1 MLYSVIKM
9 KRTSRF
15 LINIL
20 LLTEQSTVMIKNL
33 LNSPGIVLYFSKQ
46 TIGRWRY
53 RLSSVFYTLI
63 KHAFSNN
70 QSARTVMS
78 ECRKINVS
86 CPLPARVI
94 EITGKEQAL
103 SSSAELAGKQKSL
116 LYFIMQ

>member
-1 MLYSVIKM
+1 
-9 KRTSRF
+9 
-15 LINIL
+15 
-20 LLTEQSTVMIKNL
+20 MIKNL
-33 LNSPGIVLYFSKQ
+33 LNFPGIVFYFSKQ

-70 QSARTVMS
+70 QSARNVGMS
-78 ECRKINVS
+78 ENVS

-103 SSSAELAGKQKSL
+103 SSSAELAGKQKNL

>member
-1 MLYSVIKM
+1 MWSDLTNEEALPVLYSVIKM

-46 TIGRWRY
+46 TIGRRRY

-70 QSARTVMS
+70 QSARNVGMS
-78 ECRKINVS
+78 ENKCIMPSSRKSHRDNRERAS
-86 CPLPARVI
+86 FKL
-94 EITGKEQAL
+94 
-103 SSSAELAGKQKSL
+103 
-116 LYFIMQ
+116 